1 MKMIKRIVAIPSL
14 FLVLSILAPAKGHAQ
29 TDEVVQLLL
38 NVEKL
43 SQLKGILSDMKR
55 GYQIISGGYNAIRN
69 ISQGN
74 FRLHEV
80 FLDGLMLVNPE
91 IRKYHRV
98 ADIIRYQKDIV
109 TEYRAAFDRFRAS
122 GNFTEDEIGYLSR
135 VYRQLFDQS
144 VDNLD
149 ELLMVITSSQLRMG
163 DDERL
168 RAIDRICDDVQDKLQ
183 FLRHFNREGSL
194 LNLWREREKRET
206 QTLQEIHGT
215 N

>member
-1 MKMIKRIVAIPSL
+1 MIKRIVAIPSL